1 MTNEGP
7 HSFEEEHEKK
17 HSWQFMKWIFKVLF
31 SPMKTFEEIVKKPNI
46 KGPILIL
53 LIMLPI
59 TLGGQ
64 YISGTKFFLEIP
76 TPENDLW
83 TEKQTNQPSFLW
95 EPDDTIAFD
104 NNDFI
109 IGNYSVSAS
118 LINSSLIWMRLTN
131 IEYSSYFKENDS
143 RLFFSIKWVNEENVP
158 PTNATLQLFLFSN
171 VSERFELDI
180 KSDVA
185 NSSNVWA
192 NVSANFNSENWT
204 HNNSTIQANITGIG
218 FQLRWADSANLTLKI
233 DDLFFGT
240 YTSLSSSNTFAP
252 QLAYLLMQNSIQFL
266 LEWIILSGV
275 VFLLLKSL
283 SDWTGPWKNLLSTVG
298 YSYSPSIIYSGVLV
312 LLFLFLPPVFFP
324 YNISY
329 SESLNIYQLSWGI
342 PISVVGLVYYGW
354 LTILCGISLKKLHEL
369 SWSKAFLISFGAI
382 VMSLLL
388 SAFILSAFF

>member
-1 MTNEGP
+1 LTNEEHRP
-7 HSFEEEHEKK
+7 LEEEYEKGY
-17 HSWQFMKWIFKVLF
+17 SWQFMKWVFKVLF
-31 SPMKTFEEIVKKPNI
+31 SPLKAFEEIVKKPNI

-53 LIMLPI
+53 LIILPI

-83 TEKQTNQPSFLW
+83 TEKQSNHPSFLW
-95 EPDDTIAFD
+95 EPNDTIAFD

-118 LINSSLIWMRLTN
+118 LINSSFIWMRLTN
-131 IEYSSYFKENDS
+131 IEYSSYSKENNS

-158 PTNATLQLFLFSN
+158 PTNVTLQLFLFN
-171 VSERFELDI
+171 NMSERFELDI
-180 KSDVA
+180 RNDVA

-192 NVSANFNSENWT
+192 NVSANLSSENWT
-204 HNNSTIQANITGIG
+204 QKNSTIQANITGIG
-218 FQLRWADSANLTLKI
+218 FQLRLANSANLTLKI

-240 YTSLSSSNTFAP
+240 YTSLSSSNTFTP
-252 QLAYLLMQNSIQFL
+252 QLAYLLIQNSIQFL
-266 LEWIILSGV
+266 LEWIILSGI

-283 SDWTGPWKNLLSTVG
+283 SDWTGLWKNLLSTVG
-298 YSYSPSIIYSGVLV
+298 YAYSPSIIYSGVLA
-312 LLFLFLPPVFFP
+312 LLFLFLPPIFFP

-329 SESLNIYQLSWGI
+329 LEYLNIYQRSWGI
-342 PISVVGLVYYGW
+342 PISVVGFMYYGW
-354 LTILCGISLKKLHEL
+354 LTILCGISLKKLHGL
-369 SWSKAFLISFGAI
+369 SWSKALLISFGAI